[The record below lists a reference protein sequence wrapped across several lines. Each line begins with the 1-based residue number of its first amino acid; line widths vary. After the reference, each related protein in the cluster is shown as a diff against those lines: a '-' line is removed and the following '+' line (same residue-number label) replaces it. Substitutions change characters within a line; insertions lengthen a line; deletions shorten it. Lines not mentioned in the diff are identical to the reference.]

1 MMRSLSRD
9 RSTISY
15 RSELNQATNQVVVC
29 GVSRIV
35 IVFSMFLLL
44 FQRVSITEFIFSVR
58 SIVAIEV
65 FFPSRMHTHQN
76 PDKTWDNLEVT
87 AQGQVRNTAVTA
99 ASVLLV
105 HRTKFRG
112 SRGFFGHDC
121 SGNRGD
127 LLFTVV
133 SISQ

>member
-44 FQRVSITEFIFSVR
+44 FQRVSITELIFSVR
-58 SIVAIEV
+58 SRVAIEV
-65 FFPSRMHTHQN
+65 FVSSRMHTHQN
-76 PDKTWDNLEVT
+76 PDKTRDNLEVT
-87 AQGQVRNTAVTA
+87 AQGQIRHATVTA

-112 SRGFFGHDC
+112 S
-121 SGNRGD
+121 
-127 LLFTVV
+127 
-133 SISQ
+133 